1 MNCSDLWQ
9 HHFAEELFINLRVWL
24 NRSCQEY
31 GKLSLLCGS
40 EQLSPLPSPDN
51 TVHSLY
57 QHGGMRPASATA
69 APFWL
74 LQTFLRGDLLQL
86 LLIAFTG
93 REHPCW
99 EISLLLQEDH
109 VPLGQLNLPS
119 TRPEESKVRNV
130 VCGFTWFIKP
140 TKRLVLAKEH
150 RGAIK
155 KQNGTRASSPA
166 NCFINLESN
175 NCLLNKALLFCFAI
189 VLFWL
194 PRKAPTLKAS
204 QGLYKCCLWF

>member
-1 MNCSDLWQ
+1 MW
-9 HHFAEELFINLRVWL
+9 LRAAL
-24 NRSCQEY
+24 TPTLTR
-31 GKLSLLCGS
+31 
-40 EQLSPLPSPDN
+40 
-51 TVHSLY
+51 
-57 QHGGMRPASATA
+57 QHGAQLVPAWGDEASVCYSSSFLAATD
-69 APFWL
+69 
-74 LQTFLRGDLLQL
+74 FLRGDLLQL
-86 LLIAFTG
+86 LLIAFTD

-119 TRPEESKVRNV
+119 ARPEGSKVRNV

-150 RGAIK
+150 CGAIK